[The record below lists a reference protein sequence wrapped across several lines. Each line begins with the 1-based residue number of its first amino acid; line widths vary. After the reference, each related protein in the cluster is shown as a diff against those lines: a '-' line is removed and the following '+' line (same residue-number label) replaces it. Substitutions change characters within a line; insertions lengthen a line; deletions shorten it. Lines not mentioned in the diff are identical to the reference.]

1 MNLVFKD
8 ENGNVLG
15 KTNEEQQPVEQVE
28 ATEPEIQEEAP
39 LEEVEAPVEEAEVQD
54 QDINEIAVE
63 QEEVVASEDIDEERI
78 QAYLKERYEIESIED
93 VLKQPEE
100 LPEDVEAFLKYK
112 KETGRGFEDYMNL
125 QKDWSKVDD
134 MSLLKQYYKE
144 SNPHLDDE
152 DISYLLD
159 DKFSFDEELDDEKD
173 IKKKKVA
180 MKDELY
186 KAKSHFESL
195 KEKYKAPLV
204 SSEAD
209 LPEDYKKAYSFYSE
223 YTEQTA
229 KEAQQQEERSKFF
242 LEKTESLFNEE
253 FKGFEFDL
261 GEKKQLFELKDV
273 GQVKQEQSD
282 ITNFFNKHV
291 DKDGYIKDAASYH
304 KALFAAANADAMA
317 RYFYEQGKADATE
330 GLVKETKNISM
341 SVRDNK
347 PVEVKGL
354 KFRQVDGP
362 GSGSLKFRK

>member
-8 ENGNVLG
+8 ENGNVVG
-15 KTNEEQQPVEQVE
+15 RTDEPQQPQGEPQE
-28 ATEPEIQEEAP
+28 PQNEPQQGEPE
-39 LEEVEAPVEEAEVQD
+39 
-54 QDINEIAVE
+54 AVE
-63 QEEVVASEDIDEERI
+63 PQGEPEAVEPQAEEPQAADLDEDRVR
-78 QAYLKERYEIESIED
+78 AYLKDRYEIESLED
-93 VLKQPEE
+93 VLNKTEE
-100 LPEDVEAFLKYK
+100 KLPEDVDAFLKYK

-125 QKDWSKVDD
+125 QKDWSKVDE

-144 SNPHLDDE
+144 TNPHLDDE
-152 DISYLLD
+152 DISYLME
-159 DKFSFDEELDDEKD
+159 DKFSYDEDLDDSKD

-186 KAKSHFESL
+186 KAKSHFEQL

-209 LPEDYKKAYSFYSE
+209 LPEEYKKAYSFYSE

-242 LEKTESLFNEE
+242 SEKTESLFNEE

-282 ITNFFNKHV
+282 ITNFFNKHI
-291 DKDGYIKDAASYH
+291 DKDGYIKDVTSYH
-304 KALFAAANADAMA
+304 KSLFAAYNADAMA

-354 KFRQVDGP
+354 KFREVEGP
-362 GSGSLKFRK
+362 SNRSLKIKK

>member
-8 ENGNVLG
+8 ENGNVVG
-15 KTNEEQQPVEQVE
+15 RTDQPQEDQQIEQPTDQVE
-28 ATEPEIQEEAP
+28 TQTKEVPQVKTEQPQTAD
-39 LEEVEAPVEEAEVQD
+39 LD
-54 QDINEIAVE
+54 
-63 QEEVVASEDIDEERI
+63 EDRVR
-78 QAYLKERYEIESIED
+78 AYLKDRYEIESIED
-93 VLKQPEE
+93 VLKKNE
-100 LPEDVEAFLKYK
+100 LPEDVDAFLKYK

-125 QKDWSKVDD
+125 QKDWSKVDER
-134 MSLLKQYYKE
+134 SLLKQYYKE
-144 SNPHLDDE
+144 TNPHLDDE
-152 DISYLLD
+152 DISYMME
-159 DKFSFDEELDDEKD
+159 DKFSYDEDLDESKD

-186 KAKSHFESL
+186 KAKSHFEQL

-209 LPEDYKKAYSFYSE
+209 LPEEYKKAYSFYSK
-223 YTEQTA
+223 YTEQNA

-242 LEKTESLFNEE
+242 SEKTESLFNEE

-261 GEKKQLFELKDV
+261 GEKKQMFELKDI

-282 ITNFFNKHV
+282 ITNFFNKHI
-291 DKDGYIKDAASYH
+291 DKDGYIKDVATYH
-304 KALFAAANADAMA
+304 KSLFAAYNADAMA
-317 RYFYEQGKADATE
+317 RYFYEQGKSDATE

-354 KFRQVDGP
+354 KFREVEGP
-362 GSGSLKFRK
+362 SSRSLKFKK

>member
-8 ENGNVLG
+8 ENGNVVG
-15 KTNEEQQPVEQVE
+15 RTEDPQAEPQEPKGEPQEPQQVE
-28 ATEPEIQEEAP
+28 EPQAEPQEP
-39 LEEVEAPVEEAEVQD
+39 QAEP
-54 QDINEIAVE
+54 
-63 QEEVVASEDIDEERI
+63 QEPQAEPQQAEPQAADLDEDRVR
-78 QAYLKERYEIESIED
+78 AYLKDRYEIESLED
-93 VLKQPEE
+93 VLNRTE
-100 LPEDVEAFLKYK
+100 LPEDVDAFLKYK

-125 QKDWSKVDD
+125 QKDWSKVDET
-134 MSLLKQYYKE
+134 SLLKQYYKE
-144 SNPHLDDE
+144 TNPHLDDE
-152 DISYLLD
+152 DISYLME
-159 DKFSFDEELDDEKD
+159 DKFSYDEDLDDSKD

-186 KAKSHFESL
+186 KAKSHFEQL

-209 LPEDYKKAYSFYSE
+209 LPEEYKKAYSFYSE
-223 YTEQTA
+223 YTEQNA

-242 LEKTESLFNEE
+242 SEKTESLFNEE

-261 GEKKQLFELKDV
+261 GEKKQLFELKDI

-282 ITNFFNKHV
+282 ITNFFNKHI
-291 DKDGYIKDAASYH
+291 DKDGYIKDVATYH
-304 KALFAAANADAMA
+304 KSLFAAYNADAMA
-317 RYFYEQGKADATE
+317 RYFYEQGKSDATE

-354 KFRQVDGP
+354 KFREVEGP
-362 GSGSLKFRK
+362 SGRSLKFKK

>member
-15 KTNEEQQPVEQVE
+15 NVNEPQEEVQETTEEEAAPEIEEQPVEV
-28 ATEPEIQEEAP
+28 
-39 LEEVEAPVEEAEVQD
+39 
-54 QDINEIAVE
+54 NEIAVD
-63 QEEVVASEDIDEERI
+63 QEEVVTADIDEERI
-78 QAYLKERYEIESIED
+78 HAYLKERYEIESIED
-93 VLKQPEE
+93 VLKQQ

-112 KETGRGFEDYMNL
+112 KETGRGFEDYVNL
-125 QKDWSKVDD
+125 QKDWSSVDD

-144 SNPHLDDE
+144 TNPHLDDE
-152 DISYLLD
+152 DIGYLLE
-159 DKFSFDEELDDEKD
+159 DKFSYDEELDDEKD
-173 IKKKKVA
+173 VKKKKVA
-180 MKDELY
+180 IKDELY
-186 KAKSHFESL
+186 KAKGHFESL

-223 YTEQTA
+223 YNEQTE
-229 KEAQQQEERSKFF
+229 KEAQLQEERSKFF

-282 ITNFFNKHV
+282 ITNFFNRHI
-291 DKDGYIKDAASYH
+291 DKDGFIKDAASYH

-317 RYFYEQGKADATE
+317 RYFYEQGRADATE
-330 GLVKETKNISM
+330 GIVKETKNISM

-354 KFRQVDGP
+354 KFRQVEGP
-362 GSGSLKFRK
+362 GSGSLKFKK

>member
-8 ENGNVLG
+8 ENGNVVG
-15 KTNEEQQPVEQVE
+15 RTDQPQEDQQIEQPTDQVE
-28 ATEPEIQEEAP
+28 TQT
-39 LEEVEAPVEEAEVQD
+39 EEVPQVKT
-54 QDINEIAVE
+54 E
-63 QEEVVASEDIDEERI
+63 QPQTADLDEDRVR
-78 QAYLKERYEIESIED
+78 AYLKDRYEIESIED
-93 VLKQPEE
+93 VLKKNE
-100 LPEDVEAFLKYK
+100 LPEDVDAFLKYK

-125 QKDWSKVDD
+125 QKDWSKVDER
-134 MSLLKQYYKE
+134 SLLKQYYKE
-144 SNPHLDDE
+144 TNPHLDDE
-152 DISYLLD
+152 DISYMME
-159 DKFSFDEELDDEKD
+159 DKFSYDEDLDESKD

-186 KAKSHFESL
+186 KAKSHFEQL

-209 LPEDYKKAYSFYSE
+209 LPEEYKKAYSFYSK
-223 YTEQTA
+223 YTEQNA

-242 LEKTESLFNEE
+242 SEKTESLFNEE

-261 GEKKQLFELKDV
+261 GEKKQMFELKDI

-282 ITNFFNKHV
+282 ITNFFNKHI
-291 DKDGYIKDAASYH
+291 DKDGYIKDVATYH
-304 KALFAAANADAMA
+304 KSLFAAYNADAMA
-317 RYFYEQGKADATE
+317 RYFYEQGKSDATE

-354 KFRQVDGP
+354 KFREVEGP
-362 GSGSLKFRK
+362 SSRSLKFKK

>member
-8 ENGNVLG
+8 ENGNVVG
-15 KTNEEQQPVEQVE
+15 RTEDPQAEPQEPQTEPQEPQGEPQQAEPEPVEPQ
-28 ATEPEIQEEAP
+28 AEPQQ
-39 LEEVEAPVEEAEVQD
+39 AEPQAAD
-54 QDINEIAVE
+54 LD
-63 QEEVVASEDIDEERI
+63 EDRVR
-78 QAYLKERYEIESIED
+78 AYLKDRYEIESLED
-93 VLKQPEE
+93 VLNKTEE
-100 LPEDVEAFLKYK
+100 KLPEDVDAFLKYK

-125 QKDWSKVDD
+125 QKDWSKVDET
-134 MSLLKQYYKE
+134 SLLKQYYKE
-144 SNPHLDDE
+144 TNPHLDDE
-152 DISYLLD
+152 DISYLMEEKFSYDEDLD
-159 DKFSFDEELDDEKD
+159 DSKD

-186 KAKSHFESL
+186 KAKSHFEQL

-261 GEKKQLFELKDV
+261 GEKKQTFELKDV

-282 ITNFFNKHV
+282 ITNFFNKHI
-291 DKDGYIKDAASYH
+291 DKDGYIKDVAAYH
-304 KALFAAANADAMA
+304 KSLFAAYNADAMA

-354 KFRQVDGP
+354 KFREVEGP
-362 GSGSLKFRK
+362 GSRSLKFKK